1 MMCSH
6 NACTVAATQKVH
18 TARQANNA
26 EGNQGHHIAQVDQA
40 NLGKHLPQKSIK
52 YDKTTQVVLSHR
64 RRGNPLRLAKCPDT
78 TKRSGLQP
86 PRLTCKNCVKS
97 FDGQFIQFWTIDI
110 IRVRMGIFDNLWIFS
125 TFWGPERTSSSTSKL
140 EKDPVEPSPISKLT
154 IEARRRAGWSNV
166 WSAPRGRG
174 QGPQQPWSLGH
185 LNSPSQ
191 KWVHKNCQVHIILA
205 IFQHQRLQAL
215 PNTNKGI

>member
-52 YDKTTQVVLSHR
+52 QDKTTQVVLSHR

-78 TKRSGLQP
+78 TPLDLQEL
-86 PRLTCKNCVKS
+86 RQEL
-97 FDGQFIQFWTIDI
+97 
-110 IRVRMGIFDNLWIFS
+110 
-125 TFWGPERTSSSTSKL
+125 
-140 EKDPVEPSPISKLT
+140 
-154 IEARRRAGWSNV
+154 
-166 WSAPRGRG
+166 
-174 QGPQQPWSLGH
+174 
-185 LNSPSQ
+185 
-191 KWVHKNCQVHIILA
+191 
-205 IFQHQRLQAL
+205 
-215 PNTNKGI
+215 